1 MKETG
6 QKVGCFAGSCSIIR
20 QPWVHILGMKQYY
33 NISIYCNI
41 YYCNTIQY
49 GLKEISIYC
58 TLQYIVIYCIV
69 CCLNVV
75 NTQSLHHKNDR
86 TFKNLDY
93 TLQFLM
99 LLYGHTGC
107 IFFTLL
113 SKPIFPYEMF
123 FYQNLIK
130 YCNKQYIAIHSN
142 TIRNTV
148 LTCIV
153 SPLAHM
159 HAHCHILFESGTKT
173 GLRMLAL
180 CRKD

>member
-1 MKETG
+1 
-6 QKVGCFAGSCSIIR
+6 
-20 QPWVHILGMKQYY
+20 MKQYY

-58 TLQYIVIYCIV
+58 TLQYIVIYCNV
-69 CCLNVV
+69 CCLNIV

-86 TFKNLDY
+86 TSKNLDY

-113 SKPIFPYEMF
+113 SKPIFPYEMSF
-123 FYQNLIK
+123 SKILSNIAIW
-130 YCNKQYIAIHSN
+130 QYIAIHSN
-142 TIRNTV
+142 TICNTA

-153 SPLAHM
+153 SPLVITAV
-159 HAHCHILFESGTKT
+159 F
-173 GLRMLAL
+173 MLQ
-180 CRKD
+180 